1 MPPNVPPQSLDDLLT
16 WAERYAQDSLQHR
29 GYVPGTVLMLGP
41 SGPGIYVPPQLDSES
56 DRDHFAETARHL
68 AVAHDATA
76 VVMVLEAWARRAVP
90 GVGLDSTVPPS
101 QAPDRQEVVALIGE
115 AAGMHQVRFLPL
127 QRGASGTFAGFGPAQ
142 TLTGDHAEVRFA
154 GILPTQPPT
163 PEERARA
170 RAFLEAE
177 GMRSGVGATRK
188 STVPRH
194 WH

>member
-1 MPPNVPPQSLDDLLT
+1 MPPNSPAQSLDDLLT

-56 DRDHFAETARHL
+56 ARDHFANTARHL

-90 GVGLDSTVPPS
+90 GVALDPTVPPS
-101 QAPDRQEVVALIGE
+101 QARDRQEVVALIGE
-115 AAGMHQVRFLPL
+115 AAGVQQVRFLPL
-127 QRGASGTFAGFGPAQ
+127 QREASGTFAGFGPAQ
-142 TLTGDHAEVRFA
+142 TLTGDRSEGRFA
-154 GILPTQPPT
+154 GILPTHPPT

-170 RAFLEAE
+170 QAFLEAE
-177 GMRSGVGATRK
+177 GMRRQRPAARNSPA
-188 STVPRH
+188 PRH
-194 WH
+194 